1 MLNTDKIKKLN
12 CDVIVVGSGGS
23 GSSAAEAV
31 AEAGLKVIIIS
42 KDPLASSDTKI
53 CEGVMT
59 VREAGDDNDSEET
72 LSNNIKLAGGDLPD
86 KRITQ
91 AFAKD
96 SKVAYDRLREN
107 GLRPTINKARNTPKT
122 LAIAM
127 GGHNKSRSVGHKNS
141 GLSFGHVN
149 WDTIIKYKNIQYIE
163 DCWFLD
169 VIKSSSSEKII
180 GGLAYDACKG
190 ELLSINTKAVII
202 AAGGLST
209 LFFPKTDTMRGN
221 TGDSYAIGI
230 RAGAHTV
237 DMEQIQFLP
246 FCLAS
251 PPSYE
256 GLLAGEP
263 ATGSFLGVIRDKN
276 NKVILD
282 SVYLRTRA
290 ECSEAIMRAVEDG
303 RGSPNGGAFLDMTAN
318 KQAKRSGKYFMEYL
332 KSALPSA
339 YNNARQALGKEAAK
353 AEIPWEVR
361 PSAHYMMGGIRV
373 DEFGRALHFDTKTNK
388 VTPILGF
395 YAAGQAMGGLFGSNR
410 LGSTSLT
417 EVAVFGYRAG
427 KDAANYAKKAQA
439 LFEEI
444 QFERA
449 YKRFFNIFNPKGKL
463 SAYKLKLELQKKSW
477 VAIGP
482 ARKKNQLIEMQ
493 SYLNEM
499 DEKVNDIFIPNE
511 MVWNQQLIEKIELQN
526 LILSAKA
533 VTLASL
539 KRDHSLGG
547 HVRLDGK
554 RKKIF
559 SNPYST
565 LVYKDY
571 LNDLNI
577 NKIERHRTNF
587 KTIINYKF
595 NELYRLYSAK
605 FLRTL
610 PNFIRDRII
619 EKKYKKILGSKAS
632 AIELKAGSMQAA
644 PAETNL

>member
-1 MLNTDKIKKLN
+1 MNNIKTLE

-23 GSSAAEAV
+23 GSSAAQAV
-31 AEAGLKVIIIS
+31 AELGLEVIVIS

-59 VREAGDDNDSEET
+59 VRQAGEDSDSEQV
-72 LSNNIKLAGGDLPD
+72 LANNINLAGGDLPD
-86 KRITQ
+86 KKITT

-96 SKVAYDRLREN
+96 SKIAYDRLRGN
-107 GLRPTINKARNTPKT
+107 GLRPNINTDRNTPKT

-149 WDTIIKYKNIQYIE
+149 WDTIVKFNNIKYFE

-169 VIKSSSSEKII
+169 IVKNSSNEEVV
-180 GGLAYDACKG
+180 GGVAYDACAG
-190 ELLSINTKAVII
+190 ALLSIKAKAVII

-221 TGDSYAIGI
+221 TGDSYAIGLK
-230 RAGAHTV
+230 AGAHLV

-290 ECSEAIMRAVEDG
+290 ECSEAIMRAVADG
-303 RGSPNGGAFLDMTAN
+303 RGSPNGGAYLDMTAN
-318 KQAKRSGKYFMEYL
+318 KKAKRSGKFFMEYL

-339 YNNARQALGKEAAK
+339 YNNARQALGKEAGK
-353 AEIPWEVR
+353 ADIPWEVR
-361 PSAHYMMGGIRV
+361 PSAHYMMGGLRV
-373 DEFGRALHFDTKTNK
+373 DEFGRALAYDKKNYKTK
-388 VTPILGF
+388 PIPGL

-417 EVAVFGYRAG
+417 EVAVFGHRAG
-427 KDAANYAKKAQA
+427 EHAGNYVKRSRLKIKDSDFKNQHEKFY
-439 LFEEI
+439 
-444 QFERA
+444 R
-449 YKRFFNIFNPKGKL
+449 IFKNKGKFK
-463 SAYKLKLELQKKSW
+463 AYKLKLELQKKSW
-477 VAIGP
+477 EYIGA
-482 ARKKNQLIEMQ
+482 ARDKIGLEKMSN
-493 SYLNEM
+493 YLNKL
-499 DEKVNDIFIPNE
+499 EKKLEDIYVPLE

-526 LILSAKA
+526 MIISAKA
-533 VTLASL
+533 VTYAALN
-539 KRDHSLGG
+539 RDFSLGG

-554 RKKIF
+554 RKKLF
-559 SNPYST
+559 SNPFST
-565 LVYKDY
+565 LVFYDS
-571 LNDLNI
+571 LENI
-577 NKIERHRTNF
+577 NVGKIKRE
-587 KTIINYKF
+587 KTSLKTFLRYKT

-605 FLRTL
+605 FIRIL
-610 PNFIRDRII
+610 PEPIRDRII
-619 EKKYKKILGSKAS
+619 ENKYKKILGSKAAS
-632 AIELKAGSMQAA
+632 IELQAGSLKAA
-644 PAETNL
+644 PAEVIG